1 MSFFGRLFDFNRDGE
16 TDFSEE
22 LLGLGMIAAVAGA
35 AEEEEQLQRELDE
48 ELEEEED
55 EEIDRKSVV

>member
-35 AEEEEQLQRELDE
+35 AEEEEQPCLSTGSCLRHRPDAE
-48 ELEEEED
+48 
-55 EEIDRKSVV
+55 

>member
-55 EEIDRKSVV
+55 E